1 MRMNSRVPLAAV
13 GLLAVAVGSASA
25 YYGQELVY
33 RLDPEL
39 GAPYAGTTTTETRTQ
54 TRMQGMDIEASVT
67 MRMGHDVAF
76 EAGSDDT
83 VVGRYT
89 ITSVSAEMGDVPGL
103 DEAPFDLNDLYQGM
117 VGVTFTL
124 VMTRGGEM
132 VEFEGLGA
140 IMEAMLDRLEAPDEL
155 RAMMGQF
162 LEGNFG
168 EDQMK
173 QMTGHPGL
181 SMPDHPVAV
190 GDTWTDSVSAFGIE
204 VETTYALTG
213 RSDGLASI
221 DATATVSGAEDA
233 GVEFPGVPNVPGM
246 EMRFENLSGAL
257 EGSYELDEST
267 GLASA
272 YSMNMTMNIDIVM
285 EMAQVEGQPADASS
299 MSMSMSMDT
308 TVEGTLGKAD

>member
-1 MRMNSRVPLAAV
+1 MIQRVPAATLAFV
-13 GLLAVAVGSASA
+13 GTLFVSTACG
-25 YYGQELVY
+25 GQQLVY

-39 GAPYAGTTTTETRTQ
+39 GTPYAGTTTTETRTQ
-54 TRMQGMDIEASVT
+54 TQMQGMDIEVSMT
-67 MRMGHDVAF
+67 MRMDHDVVF

-89 ITSVSAEMGDVPGL
+89 TTSVSAEMGGMPGL
-103 DEAPFDLNDLYQGM
+103 DQMPFDLNDVYQGM

-132 VEFEGLGA
+132 VEFDGLEAMMG
-140 IMEAMLDRLEAPDEL
+140 AMLDRLEAPDEL

-168 EDQMK
+168 EDQIR
-173 QMTGHPGL
+173 QMAGQSGL

-190 GDTWTDSVSAFGIE
+190 GDTWTDSVSALGIDI
-204 VETTYALTG
+204 ETTYTLTD

-221 DATATVSGAEDA
+221 DAAATVSGAEDA
-233 GVEFPGVPNVPGM
+233 GFEFPGAQSVPGM

-267 GLASA
+267 GLTSA
-272 YSMNMTMNIDIVM
+272 YSMNMTMDTDMVM
-285 EMAQVEGQPADASS
+285 EMPQVEGQPAGASS
-299 MSMSMSMDT
+299 MSISMAMETS
-308 TVEGTLGKAD
+308 VEGTLGKAE